1 MNDFS
6 WNAVSSWTDP
16 TIARLKELADQY
28 SCSQIATR
36 LNREFRTA
44 FTRNAVIGKLARMGI
59 KKTIVTDTVRPHV
72 PRNRK
77 GNGTGTKTH
86 NLSRII
92 AIRDKSDVGAAGL
105 PPATSV
111 ADANPADA
119 CTLHGLTNM
128 TCRWPNGE
136 PGADEFRYCGMP
148 GADLAAGHPYCA
160 AHAKIARAAPQ
171 VRTAKVM

>member
-6 WNAVSSWTDP
+6 WNAASSWTEP
-16 TIARLKELADQY
+16 AIARLKELADQY
-28 SCSQIATR
+28 SCSQIATQ

-59 KKTIVTDTVRPHV
+59 KKTIVTDTIKPHV

-111 ADANPADA
+111 ANTDPVHA
-119 CTLHGLTNM
+119 CTLHGLTNT

-136 PGADEFRYCGMP
+136 PGAAEFRYCGTP
-148 GADLAAGHPYCA
+148 EADLAASRPYCA
-160 AHAKIARAAPQ
+160 AHAKISRAMPSPR
-171 VRTAKVM
+171 VKTV

>member
-6 WNAVSSWTDP
+6 WNTASSWTEP
-16 TIARLKELADQY
+16 AIARLKELADQY
-28 SCSQIATR
+28 SCSQIATQ

-59 KKTIVTDTVRPHV
+59 KKTIVNEQPRHP
-72 PRNRK
+72 PRNRS

-92 AIRDKSDVGAAGL
+92 AIRDKSDMGAAGL

-111 ADANPADA
+111 ADTDLADA
-119 CTLHGLTNM
+119 CTLHGLTNR

-136 PGADEFRYCGMP
+136 PGADEFRYCGKP

-171 VRTAKVM
+171 VRTVKVG